1 MKVIVQ
7 RSAIRMWLMAI
18 GAIPLLIIAVD
29 VLSNR
34 RITNWLREIMF
45 TPADTQIYEPRDV
58 IYAWAIL
65 LFAGFLV
72 IWGLK
77 ELFVPTRVIEC
88 RDEGLALK
96 LRGPFRRHDVI
107 PWGTIVDVDAGEIED
122 EGEILLLLRIKV
134 LERGSL
140 PAHPWGARWLETR
153 VLGILAQDWS
163 ITPKEASKVIGDYAV
178 DAARRSG
185 RARVARLWDPS

>member
-1 MKVIVQ
+1 MRVVVQ
-7 RSAIRMWLMAI
+7 RSAIRMWLIAI

-29 VLSNR
+29 VLTNR
-34 RITNWLREIMF
+34 RITNWLREMLF

-65 LFAGFLV
+65 LFSAFLV

-77 ELFVPTRVIEC
+77 ELFAPTRVVEC

-107 PWGTIVDVDAGEIED
+107 PWSKVVDVDAGEIED
-122 EGEILLLLRIKV
+122 EGEILPLLRVRV
-134 LERGSL
+134 LERGAL

-153 VLGILAQDWS
+153 WLGVLAQDWAM
-163 ITPKEASKVIGDYAV
+163 TPKEAATLIGDYAV
-178 DAARRSG
+178 DAARRAD
-185 RARVARLWDPS
+185 RAKVARLWGSS

>member
-1 MKVIVQ
+1 MKVVVQ

-29 VLSNR
+29 VLTNR
-34 RITNWLREIMF
+34 RITNWLREMLF
-45 TPADTQIYEPRDV
+45 TPADTQIYEPRDI

-65 LFAGFLV
+65 LFAAFLV

-107 PWGTIVDVDAGEIED
+107 PWAKVVDVDAGEIED
-122 EGEILLLLRIKV
+122 EREVLPLLRVRV
-134 LERGSL
+134 LDRGTL
-140 PAHPWGARWLETR
+140 PPHPWGARWLETR
-153 VLGILAQDWS
+153 WLGVLAQDWAV
-163 ITPKEASKVIGDYAV
+163 TPKEAAKLIGDYAV
-178 DAARRSG
+178 DATRRAE
-185 RARVARLWDPS
+185 RAKVARVWDSS